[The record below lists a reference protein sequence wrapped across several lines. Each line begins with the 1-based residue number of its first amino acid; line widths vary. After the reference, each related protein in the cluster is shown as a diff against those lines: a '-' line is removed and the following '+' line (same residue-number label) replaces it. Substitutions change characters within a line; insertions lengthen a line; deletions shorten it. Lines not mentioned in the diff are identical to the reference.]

1 MCLKKHKTCC
11 SSSDHHFWSFWRITS
26 ISICITIITI
36 STSFISFTKCF
47 TSFSRFQP
55 FHWSGFTGFPTF
67 TLSCICPS
75 FTSDKLSTSPCF
87 SYQVPLQRVGST
99 HTLSTLIPP
108 ERQLLTF
115 FIPMCLYHYEFAPR
129 LIWQIIKWVKC
140 VKTFLKDCHVRHKNH
155 TESPKKDVKI
165 ASCSLLDLSHWVG
178 NAIIGAVK
186 RMGWWVVP
194 KRKRIKS

>member
-11 SSSDHHFWSFWRITS
+11 SSSDRHFWSFWRITS

-99 HTLSTLIPP
+99 HTLSTQYPTWAPTVNIFYSDVPLSLRICTSTDLADN
-108 ERQLLTF
+108 QMSK
-115 FIPMCLYHYEFAPR
+115 MCKKIFKRLPR
-129 LIWQIIKWVKC
+129 TPQKSHWITQKRWTDPVHCLIWATGW
-140 VKTFLKDCHVRHKNH
+140 
-155 TESPKKDVKI
+155 EMP
-165 ASCSLLDLSHWVG
+165 LLVQWNGWVG
-178 NAIIGAVK
+178 
-186 RMGWWVVP
+186 GWCQ
-194 KRKRIKS
+194 KEKE

>member
-11 SSSDHHFWSFWRITS
+11 SSLDHHFWSSWRITS

-99 HTLSTLIPP
+99 HTLSTDPTWAATVNAEQSHFLFRSEMQKAVYAADISVLFFSAGANFWAILAILGHVWAIMGNFRSFLGYFFVLI
-108 ERQLLTF
+108 F
-115 FIPMCLYHYEFAPR
+115 FG
-129 LIWQIIKWVKC
+129 
-140 VKTFLKDCHVRHKNH
+140 
-155 TESPKKDVKI
+155 KI
-165 ASCSLLDLSHWVG
+165 CIC
-178 NAIIGAVK
+178 AI
-186 RMGWWVVP
+186 
-194 KRKRIKS
+194 

>member
-11 SSSDHHFWSFWRITS
+11 SSSDRHFWSFWRITS

-55 FHWSGFTGFPTF
+55 FHWFYRFPNF
-67 TLSCICPS
+67 
-75 FTSDKLSTSPCF
+75 
-87 SYQVPLQRVGST
+87 
-99 HTLSTLIPP
+99 HTILYLP
-108 ERQLLTF
+108 F
-115 FIPMCLYHYEFAPR
+115 FH
-129 LIWQIIKWVKC
+129 IWQTVNQPLLLLSSAAATRWLDTHAINSISHLSGNTEHFLFRGAFIITNLHLDWFGRSIKWVKC

-165 ASCSLLDLSHWVG
+165 ASCSLLDLSHWLR